1 MAQKYCDMSIW
12 GALWPC
18 ENGIFI
24 FLDYIHEYIIS
35 GGLRMASLK
44 KKLHSAQALSG
55 LGGNNQDI
63 MSVSDMFGFI

>member
-24 FLDYIHEYIIS
+24 LDFIHEYNIK

-44 KKLHSAQALSG
+44 KKLHSA
-55 LGGNNQDI
+55 
-63 MSVSDMFGFI
+63 

>member
-24 FLDYIHEYIIS
+24 LDFIHEYNIK